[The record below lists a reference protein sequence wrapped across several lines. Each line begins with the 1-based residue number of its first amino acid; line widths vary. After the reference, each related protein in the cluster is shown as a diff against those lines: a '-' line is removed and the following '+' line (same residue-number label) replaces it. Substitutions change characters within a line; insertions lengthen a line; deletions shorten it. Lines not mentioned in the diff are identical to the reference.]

1 MEMEHNYILNT
12 MTEYAKEVSILSA
25 WMFQFWDMRMNLISG
40 SGKRTILQGEMT
52 QPKWSVTD
60 LSNILKRY

>member
-1 MEMEHNYILNT
+1 MEMEHKYILNT
-12 MTEYAKEVSILSA
+12 MTEYRKEVSILSA

-40 SGKRTILQGEMT
+40 SGKRAIMQGEMT

-60 LSNILKRY
+60 LSNILKRF